1 MTQTASMFF
10 ASALFFREY
19 DHSNVFKSTFMIVSY
34 STEKLKAGDDQRHGH
49 LE

>member
-10 ASALFFREY
+10 ASALFFGEY
-19 DHSNVFKSTFMIVSY
+19 DHSNVFKSTFMTVSY